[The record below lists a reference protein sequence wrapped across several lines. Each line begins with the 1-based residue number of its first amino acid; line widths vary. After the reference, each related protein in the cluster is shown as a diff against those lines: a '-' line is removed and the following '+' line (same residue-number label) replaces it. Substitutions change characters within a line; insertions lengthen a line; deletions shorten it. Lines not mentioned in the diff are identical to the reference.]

1 MMKKDEQFSDSGF
14 LHGESLVLSRQFKD
28 ITPLHES
35 KGGFSRLF
43 RAQRMGKWQ
52 VLKCLK
58 PEFAQQDE
66 YRALLQKEF
75 EIGFH
80 LDHPNIARTESL
92 EEVEG
97 LGVCIVEEYVDGKSL
112 RELMESRNWT
122 SSRTVHIM
130 RQVADALEY
139 LHQHQIVHRDL
150 KPENILVTTQGDYV
164 KLIDFGLSDAANYAI
179 LKQPAGTRSYAAPEV
194 FSFPSEYNGIAAD
207 IYSYGKILEELN
219 ALLPRKSSRL
229 EKIANI
235 CTQSSPSDRYA
246 TLNDIEWDKR
256 NNYYKLGIAAAIL
269 LSLIVLAF
277 LWFDERQRD
286 SKQESIQSMAVD
298 TLSQKEKHDTV
309 NSVGRIKGP
318 EKVPEVIL
326 LPHEGVFG
334 SDSKEPEDS
343 IKTEIN
349 PSLIP
354 TDFRKTLSEI
364 VHKHMSS
371 ALDSFEVAASKAT
384 KYNPQTLLEKYNNI
398 AYDLIIVETAKQI
411 VKYSN
416 TEGIGDNT
424 LKDYAV
430 IAIAE
435 EMLKY
440 RQSYA
445 VRQRISQIESSMS
458 HLKKV
463 GKRRS
468 PIK

>member
-1 MMKKDEQFSDSGF
+1 MVS
-14 LHGESLVLSRQFKD
+14 
-28 ITPLHES
+28 
-35 KGGFSRLF
+35 SRLF

-139 LHQHQIVHRDL
+139 LHLHQIVHRDL
-150 KPENILVTTQGDYV
+150 KPENILVTTQGEYV

-256 NNYYKLGIAAAIL
+256 SNYYKLGIAAVIL
-269 LSLIVLAF
+269 FLLIVLAF
-277 LWFDERQRD
+277 LWFDERQRE
-286 SKQESIQSMAVD
+286 SKQETIQSMAVD
-298 TLSQKEKHDTV
+298 TLLRKK
-309 NSVGRIKGP
+309 NM
-318 EKVPEVIL
+318 IL
-326 LPHEGVFG
+326 
-334 SDSKEPEDS
+334 S
-343 IKTEIN
+343 I
-349 PSLIP
+349 L
-354 TDFRKTLSEI
+354 
-364 VHKHMSS
+364 
-371 ALDSFEVAASKAT
+371 
-384 KYNPQTLLEKYNNI
+384 
-398 AYDLIIVETAKQI
+398 
-411 VKYSN
+411 
-416 TEGIGDNT
+416 
-424 LKDYAV
+424 
-430 IAIAE
+430 
-435 EMLKY
+435 
-440 RQSYA
+440 
-445 VRQRISQIESSMS
+445 
-458 HLKKV
+458 
-463 GKRRS
+463 
-468 PIK
+468 